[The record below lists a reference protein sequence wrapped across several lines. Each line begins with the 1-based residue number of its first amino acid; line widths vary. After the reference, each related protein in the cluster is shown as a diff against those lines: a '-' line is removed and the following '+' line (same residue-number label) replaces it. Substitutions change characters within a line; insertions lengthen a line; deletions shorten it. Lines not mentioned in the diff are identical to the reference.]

1 MRRAI
6 GSGRGWATALAVALS
21 VFMPGGSGF
30 GSGFW
35 AGTAQ
40 AQTFNLPHIGILT
53 IESDRMFEQS
63 AFGRRVAL
71 EIEAESAVLTAEN
84 RRIEAELAAEEKDLT
99 QRRAEMDAEAFSA
112 LANAFDEKVQLN
124 RRNQDGKVRELASRS
139 EAARVEF
146 LQAARPILEALMQE
160 TGAGV
165 ILERSSVFLSAN
177 ATDITDLAI
186 QRIDATIGDGT
197 ASGRDGG
204 EN

>member
-1 MRRAI
+1 MRRAN
-6 GSGRGWATALAVALS
+6 GSATGWATALAVALS
-21 VFMPGGSGF
+21 VCVGIGVGPGLWVG
-30 GSGFW
+30 
-35 AGTAQ
+35 AAQ

-84 RRIEAELAAEEKDLT
+84 RRIEAELAAEEQDLT
-99 QRRAEMDAEAFSA
+99 QRRAEMEAEAFSA

-124 RRNQDGKVRELASRS
+124 RRTQDGKARELANRS

-186 QRIDATIGDGT
+186 QRIDATIGDG
-197 ASGRDGG
+197 AAVSRDGAD
-204 EN
+204 N